1 MRARLRANWKRE
13 NARCRRATAQAAGE
27 AQSQSDPAVDVHGA
41 PLFPSTATSARRR
54 RWLPT
59 IGRAGGSVGSKEQGK
74 DGEGRRRPEW
84 LTISTCLPRLPIRKA
99 PMGRRYRRIAGR
111 NAPLMSGD
119 TGPTA
124 PTAAAIAVTLGQ
136 GPSACQT
143 ALRSSRHLLALRARA
158 ILWKAVQPKQR
169 RACRWKS
176 FRCVPAL
183 PPNCAG

>member
-1 MRARLRANWKRE
+1 M
-13 NARCRRATAQAAGE
+13 
-27 AQSQSDPAVDVHGA
+27 HGA

-59 IGRAGGSVGSKEQGK
+59 IGRAGGPVGSKEQGK
-74 DGEGRRRPEW
+74 DWEGRRRPEW
-84 LTISTCLPRLPIRKA
+84 LTISTCLPGLPIRKA

-124 PTAAAIAVTLGQ
+124 PTAAAMVVTLGQ

-143 ALRSSRHLLALRARA
+143 ALRSSRPPLALAA
-158 ILWKAVQPKQR
+158 DALFWEAGQPKHSGAYR
-169 RACRWKS
+169 S
-176 FRCVPAL
+176 EP
-183 PPNCAG
+183 